1 MSNGSPGS
9 SRAMILERP
18 GVFREQSIPLPDIG
32 HDEFLL
38 RVELVTICGG
48 DLIEFRGGNRKAH
61 YPLLMGHEL
70 VGRIERIGEGAS
82 ERHGVTVSDR
92 VMVEPYIRCGQC
104 GPCIAGN
111 YHFCVQGATYGVS
124 IPSTLPPHLWGAY
137 SQYLYGAPG
146 ARVHWISDEVP
157 AAAACLTTV
166 VANGLRWVRTR
177 GRAQLGEGTLITGLG
192 VQALSS
198 VLVAKLAGLS
208 PIVVVCRERDER
220 RLQLARTLGADRIV
234 NTADLDSAAARRE
247 LSDLGLTLAVECTG
261 AEPMFSLAV
270 DVLAPLGRL
279 VAVGTRG
286 GQPLPLD
293 LDAVVFKE
301 ITVVGGL
308 GQALDTE
315 LAAAIVNANKLP
327 IAEMVSHSMPLT
339 AAQKAIEL
347 CLEGHEDV
355 IHVSL
360 DPWAD

>member
-1 MSNGSPGS
+1 MTTATNRS
-9 SRAMILERP
+9 SRAMVLERP
-18 GVFREQSIPLPDIG
+18 GAFREISFPLPDIG
-32 HDEFLL
+32 REEFLL

-48 DLIEFRGGNRKAH
+48 DVIEFQGGNRKAR

-70 VGRIERIGEGAS
+70 VGRVEEIGDLAAQ
-82 ERHGVTVSDR
+82 RHQVAAGDR
-92 VMVEPYIRCGQC
+92 VMVEPYLRCGQC

-111 YHFCVQGATYGVS
+111 YHFCLQGGTYGVT
-124 IPSTLPPHLWGAY
+124 IPSTQPPHLWGAY

-146 ARVHWISDEVP
+146 ARVHKVAEQIP

-166 VANGLRWVRTR
+166 VANGIRWVRTR
-177 GRAQLGEGTLITGLG
+177 GNARVGEGVLITGLG

-198 VLVAKLAGLS
+198 VLVAELAGLS
-208 PIVVVCRERDER
+208 PIVVVCRERNER
-220 RLQLARTLGADRIV
+220 RLRLARTLGADRIV
-234 NTADLDSAAARRE
+234 NTADLDSEATRQE
-247 LSDLGLTLAVECTG
+247 LRHLGLTLGIECTG

-286 GQPLPLD
+286 GQPLRLD

-301 ITVVGGL
+301 IAVVGGL

-315 LAAAIVNANKLP
+315 LAVTIVNANHLP
-327 IAEMVSHSMPLT
+327 VADMVSHTLPLS
-339 AAQKAIEL
+339 AAQEAIQL
-347 CLEGHEDV
+347 CLGGHEEV